1 MIQEGIADLQ
11 CRSDI
16 YLIDEFSLEL
26 EEHLWVD
33 SEYAIW
39 KTGVFPVRSGG
50 DTEFRLI
57 TVMSAVNS

>member
-39 KTGVFPVRSGG
+39 KTGVKWAF
-50 DTEFRLI
+50 EIL
-57 TVMSAVNS
+57 